1 VRVTRWTG
9 TCASKGFVLLSVGI
23 TLVLVAIG
31 VGTVVALKGSGAPT
45 WVGWFVAA
53 AGIAVGVLGWLMSSL
68 EVRVS
73 DTTFVVA
80 FGPFG
85 LPRREIDLHEVRSA
99 DVVAIDP
106 MQWGGWG
113 YRWMPGAKASAAVLR
128 KGPGIVLTF
137 ADGRRFA
144 VSVDDA
150 TAGAAATTAAV
161 AALP

>member
-1 VRVTRWTG
+1 
-9 TCASKGFVLLSVGI
+9 
-23 TLVLVAIG
+23 
-31 VGTVVALKGSGAPT
+31 
-45 WVGWFVAA
+45 
-53 AGIAVGVLGWLMSSL
+53 
-68 EVRVS
+68 
-73 DTTFVVA
+73 
-80 FGPFG
+80 
-85 LPRREIDLHEVRSA
+85 
-99 DVVAIDP
+99 